1 MELIIS
7 VTQAIYEFVGETTE
21 FAKWVMWIYTFQQ
34 ILFMEFPTTLQIEP
48 YAMHTKVLALE
59 ELK

>member
-1 MELIIS
+1 
-7 VTQAIYEFVGETTE
+7 
-21 FAKWVMWIYTFQQ
+21 MWIYTFQQ